1 MNGICYGLSLFSMVA
16 RRAGWGFKSPSPAWA
31 IDMLMT
37 CCEITF
43 ISRISGA
50 SQCNAFTCHDE
61 QKLLM
66 VYVGYTR
73 SEMKEKEQRVQVKC
87 CFLLQMTG

>member
-1 MNGICYGLSLFSMVA
+1 MNGICYGLSLFSVVA
-16 RRAGWGFKSPSPAWA
+16 RRTDWGFKSPSTAWA

-43 ISRISGA
+43 SSRLSGA
-50 SQCNAFTCHDE
+50 SQCNAFACHDE

-66 VYVGYTR
+66 VCVGILG
-73 SEMKEKEQRVQVKC
+73 VK
-87 CFLLQMTG
+87 